1 MAKHMKFTL
10 ERANGEKIVM
20 HDKSFNFEEQG
31 QFDLDKPL
39 EVKKGDK
46 LITTCTYDN
55 DTDQTVTFGENTG
68 NEMCFNF
75 ALYYPQ
81 GALKCNRPTMAGAAS
96 GNLPSMM
103 TMPKQ

>member
-10 ERANGEKIVM
+10 ERADGEKIVM
-20 HDKSFNFEEQG
+20 HDQSFNFEEQG
-31 QFDLDKPL
+31 QFDLKEPL
-39 EVKKGDK
+39 QVNKGDK

-55 DTDQTVTFGENTG
+55 DTDKTVTFGENTG

-81 GALKCNRPTMAGAAS
+81 GALKCTFS
-96 GNLPSMM
+96 
-103 TMPKQ
+103 Q